1 MNLYAFLADR
11 FGSRPDH
18 VALRVPGGA
27 EWTYANLDQRAAQY
41 AAVLRD
47 HGVQPGDRV
56 VVQVPKSLENVAL
69 YLGALRAGAVFVT
82 LNTAY
87 TPTEVGYF
95 LDDATPQLVVS
106 TPDAVDTLPSTQA
119 GVLTLDAN
127 GRGSACDAADAATP
141 MDEIVTRAH
150 DDPATMLY
158 TSGTTGRSKGAV
170 QSHQALTSNGL
181 ALHDIWGFEGDDV
194 LLHILPIFH
203 VHGLFVALHCVFMSA
218 STAIFLPRFD
228 VDDILGQLPEST
240 AMMGVPAHYSRLLA
254 DDRFDPA
261 ACGSVRLF
269 TSGSAPMTET
279 VHQEFEQRTG
289 QRIVERYGMTEAGII
304 TSNPYD
310 GDRIAGTVGYP
321 LPGFELRVCDDDG
334 TEVAQGE
341 TGTVEV
347 RGPGLF
353 SGYHNKPDKTA
364 EAYHPGGWF
373 ITGDVGSVA
382 ADGRLTLEGRQSDMI
397 ISGGLNVYPK
407 EIELVLDEAPGV
419 EESAVVGLPHPDFGE
434 AVAAFIV
441 GDAASEALDAALG
454 DELASFKRPKLYV
467 TVDELPRNA
476 MGKVQKHLLR
486 TEHAGHFTDG

>member
-1 MNLYAFLADR
+1 MNLYEFLVGR
-11 FGSRPDH
+11 FAHRIDH
-18 VALRVPGGA
+18 VALREPGGHHL
-27 EWTYANLDQRAAQY
+27 TYADLDSRAARY

-47 HGVQPGDRV
+47 SGVKPGDRV
-56 VVQVPKSLENVAL
+56 IVQVPKSTENVAL

-87 TPTEVGYF
+87 TDNEVAYF
-95 LDDATPQLVVS
+95 IEDA
-106 TPDAVDTLPSTQA
+106 DPSLIVA
-119 GVLTLDAN
+119 GPEATVQTGAATLTLDEA
-127 GRGSACDAADAATP
+127 GRGTAAEAADAADP
-141 MDEIVTRAH
+141 FDDIVTRA
-150 DDPATMLY
+150 DNDPAAMLY

-170 QSHQALTSNGL
+170 LSHAALVSNGL
-181 ALHDIWGFEGDDV
+181 ALHDIWHFEADDV
-194 LLHILPIFH
+194 LVHILPIFH
-203 VHGLFVALHCVFMSA
+203 VHGLFVALHCAFMSA

-228 VDDILGQLPEST
+228 VDSVLEQLPNAT
-240 AMMGVPAHYSRLLA
+240 AMMGVPTHYSRLLA
-254 DDRFDPA
+254 DDRFEP
-261 ACGSVRLF
+261 SVCKSIRLF

-279 VHQEFEQRTG
+279 VHQDFEQRTG

-321 LPGFELRVCDDDG
+321 LPGFELRVCDDAG
-334 TEVAQGE
+334 TEVPQGE

-353 SGYHNKPDKTA
+353 NGYRNKPEQTA

-373 ITGDVGSVA
+373 ITGDVGAVSP
-382 ADGRLTLEGRQSDMI
+382 DGRVTLEGRQSDMI

-407 EIELVLDEAPGV
+407 EIEIVLDEAPGV
-419 EESAVVGLPHPDFGE
+419 VESAVVGLPHPDFGE

-441 GDAASEALDAALG
+441 GEAPSDALDELLSG
-454 DELASFKRPKLYV
+454 ELASFKRPKLYV
-467 TVDELPRNA
+467 SVDELPRNA

-486 TEHAGHFTDG
+486 TEHAAHFTTD